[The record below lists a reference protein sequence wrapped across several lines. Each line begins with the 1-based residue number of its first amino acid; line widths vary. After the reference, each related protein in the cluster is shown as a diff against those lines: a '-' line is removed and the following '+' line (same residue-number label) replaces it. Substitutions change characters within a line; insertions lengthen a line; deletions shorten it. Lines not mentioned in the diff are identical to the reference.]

1 MATTNR
7 DEKMKEITDRL
18 QAGLEEL
25 FNSEKYAEYLR
36 VMSQF
41 HHYSFNNTLLIAM
54 QKPDATLVANVIK
67 IKAMTEGG
75 KARRN
80 EHIGDGVLVFLKNGM
95 AKRQTT
101 VCQKNTIQTK
111 KIMLLCKGS

>member
-1 MATTNR
+1 MAANR
-7 DEKMKEITDRL
+7 DERMKEITDRL

-54 QKPDATLVANVIK
+54 QKPDATLVAGYHAWNK
-67 IKAMTEGG
+67 I
-75 KARRN
+75 
-80 EHIGDGVLVFLKNGM
+80 
-95 AKRQTT
+95 
-101 VCQKNTIQTK
+101 
-111 KIMLLCKGS
+111 